1 MKKIINV
8 QTGEIK
14 EEELTADELA
24 DRENTIASE
33 ETERQQMIADK
44 EAKDNLK
51 ASARAK
57 LVAGEPLTED
67 EAKTIVL

>member
-8 QTGEIK
+8 QTGKIK